1 MFNPAAAS
9 TAPATAT
16 ELDELEILKTRART
30 MGIVFSNNIGVSTLR
45 EKIEAKMAETT
56 VTSGNQTN
64 PLESGAGATGA
75 SNQANVEPTAT
86 PSLREY
92 LLKSEMALVR
102 VRITNLDPKK
112 KDLPGEIITV
122 ANQYIGT
129 VRKYVPFGEV
139 TDNGYHV
146 PQCIFKV
153 LDSRRFLNIRTIR
166 DAKSGRIRVETN
178 YAKEFALEVLPQL
191 TNEELNQLAANQA
204 AGRNVD

>member
-75 SNQANVEPTAT
+75 SNQVGTEPIAT

-92 LLKSEMALVR
+92 LLRTEMALVR

>member
-1 MFNPAAAS
+1 MFNTAAAS
-9 TAPATAT
+9 TAPAIAS

-64 PLESGAGATGA
+64 PLESGVGATGA
-75 SNQANVEPTAT
+75 SNQKSPEPVDT

>member
-1 MFNPAAAS
+1 
-9 TAPATAT
+9 
-16 ELDELEILKTRART
+16 
-30 MGIVFSNNIGVSTLR
+30 
-45 EKIEAKMAETT
+45 
-56 VTSGNQTN
+56 
-64 PLESGAGATGA
+64 
-75 SNQANVEPTAT
+75 
-86 PSLREY
+86 
-92 LLKSEMALVR
+92 MALVR

>member
-1 MFNPAAAS
+1 MFNTAAAS
-9 TAPATAT
+9 TAPATAS

-75 SNQANVEPTAT
+75 SNQKSPEPVAT

-92 LLKSEMALVR
+92 LLRSEMALVR

>member
-1 MFNPAAAS
+1 MFNTAAAS
-9 TAPATAT
+9 TAPATAS

-64 PLESGAGATGA
+64 PLESSAGATGA
-75 SNQANVEPTAT
+75 SNQKGPEPVDT

-92 LLKSEMALVR
+92 LLRSEMALVR